1 MSQSDTID
9 RNFLAKANTLGGHT
23 YLLTDFDAAAIHN
36 TTIKRLNKRYVVHPA
51 QADHLTDLK
60 FMFFSTLYLVVDGA
74 VPLSRS
80 LPVLKQTSAMQKKL
94 QEMLSDLPAKIGEEL
109 KLLFHFAYA
118 DKDECTISES
128 YERVNDLLLYWRD
141 NVDLGCWYDA
151 LHGIRETGGCQSLL
165 SLIT

>member
-23 YLLTDFDAAAIHN
+23 YLLTDFDAAAIHSTFFSILPSCVKLTN
-36 TTIKRLNKRYVVHPA
+36 TLLDTTIKRLNKRYVVHPA

-94 QEMLSDLPAKIGEEL
+94 QGTLIYALTVPAQL
-109 KLLFHFAYA
+109 YPFW
-118 DKDECTISES
+118 CISPC
-128 YERVNDLLLYWRD
+128 WPD
-141 NVDLGCWYDA
+141 NISAHHLA
-151 LHGIRETGGCQSLL
+151 FT
-165 SLIT
+165 